1 MMLITMQLRMVHLVL
16 GANMQTVTTLV
27 HNRRPLLTRRQAAE
41 YLQIKE
47 KTLAQWASNK
57 RYGLPY
63 VRVGRRAMYRLSD
76 LDAFIESNVVGGETL
91 Q

>member
-1 MMLITMQLRMVHLVL
+1 MDASVIQYSNSRLC
-16 GANMQTVTTLV
+16 
-27 HNRRPLLTRRQAAE
+27 TRRQAAE